1 MAGTREEAVTRRR
14 QYRQQI
20 QQQQA
25 QRPRFPAVRELPA
38 KEQQSRHNPV
48 AEILEGPIG
57 ETDQ

>member
-1 MAGTREEAVTRRR
+1 MAGTREQAVTRRR
-14 QYRQQI
+14 QHRQQV

-25 QRPRFPAVRELPA
+25 QRPRFPTTRELPA

-48 AEILEGPIG
+48 AEILKGRIG